1 MSSFEHK
8 SIWSFSLSPSLL
20 LGIALLF
27 PLGLLGAE
35 QPAPLVPQPA
45 PLVPQPVPLEP
56 QPAPL
61 EPQPAPL
68 TPQPVLLT
76 PQTAPQTSKSD
87 RFDSMEG
94 SRDYLSGKITNFASY
109 VDRFFGGDR
118 HYQESNQTVVQLDLS
133 KLNGHGSDHQF
144 DFAARVNLRLPVTEG
159 RLHLLLE
166 TDPERNIIT
175 EPTSA
180 TGNSAVPGQV
190 AVPKSVALAA
200 RYATPE
206 ENAWHLN
213 TDFGI
218 KFPIPPKPFVRSR
231 GNYSTPLGDWRLKA
245 EESVY
250 WFNTLGAGETT
261 QLDFERIISPPLL
274 FRATSI
280 AIWLNDKQN
289 FDMRQDLSVFHTIND
304 RTALLY
310 QASAIGVSTPQHQMT
325 DFVVQA
331 LYRYRMHQEW
341 LFFEVS
347 PQLHFPRDRQ
357 YHYSPA
363 LNLRLEVLFDDSR

>member
-1 MSSFEHK
+1 MSSFEHN

-20 LGIALLF
+20 LGITLLF
-27 PLGLLGAE
+27 PLELLGAE
-35 QPAPLVPQPA
+35 QTVPQTPEA
-45 PLVPQPVPLEP
+45 VQTPETVP
-56 QPAPL
+56 
-61 EPQPAPL
+61 

-76 PQTAPQTSKSD
+76 PETAPQKPKSD
-87 RFDSMEG
+87 RFDSMES
-94 SRDYLSGKITNFASY
+94 SRDYLSGKITSFASY
-109 VDRFFGGDR
+109 LDRFFGGDR
-118 HYQESNQTVVQLDLS
+118 HYQESNGSVLQMDLS
-133 KLNGHGSDHQF
+133 KLNGYGSDHKF
-144 DFAARVNLRLPVTEG
+144 DLATRLNLRLPVTEG

-175 EPTSA
+175 EPTPA
-180 TGNSAVPGQV
+180 TGKSAVPGQV
-190 AVPKSVALAA
+190 DVPKSVALAA
-200 RYATPE
+200 RYATAE
-206 ENAWHLN
+206 ENVWHFS

-231 GNYSTPLGDWRLKA
+231 ASYAVPLGSQWRLKA

-289 FDMRQDLSVFHTIND
+289 FDMRQDLSVFHTLND

-310 QASAIGVSTPQHQMT
+310 QASAIGVSNPQHQMT
-325 DFVVQA
+325 DFVVLV

-341 LFFEVS
+341 LFFELS

-357 YHYSPA
+357 YQYSPA
-363 LNLRLEVLFDDSR
+363 LNMRLEILFDESR